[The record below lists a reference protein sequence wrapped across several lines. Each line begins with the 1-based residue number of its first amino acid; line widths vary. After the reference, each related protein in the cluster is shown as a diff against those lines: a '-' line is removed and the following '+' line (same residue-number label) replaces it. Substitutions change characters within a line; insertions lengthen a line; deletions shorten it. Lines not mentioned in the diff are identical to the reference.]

1 MINGALRCGAG
12 PFLRMMNRS
21 SMKQPEC
28 KELFY
33 VLNGDYKKFAQGI
46 RKIDIL
52 ILTCTV

>member
-33 VLNGDYKKFAQGI
+33 VLNGDYKKFNTGI